1 MRWHLLV
8 LTVAM
13 LAIAGCSHDDQAA
26 SSGTPASAASV
37 AEAEGPPKPVVATE
51 DDAVKLVSAAIAR
64 NKLSTLAP
72 ECLSYIHY
80 PSDQQGYVVDVH
92 ELHDAHCGGD
102 PNVSPRLFTVEVD
115 RMSGRMETD
124 AADPAAGLFHPIQ

>member
-1 MRWHLLV
+1 MRWHFVV

-13 LAIAGCSHDDQAA
+13 LAIAGCSHDDHATPPAA
-26 SSGTPASAASV
+26 PASAASI

-51 DDAVKLVSAAIAR
+51 DDAVKRVSAAIAR
-64 NKLSTLAP
+64 DKLSTLAP
-72 ECLSYIHY
+72 ECLSFIHY
-80 PSDQQGYVVDVH
+80 ASDQQGYVVDVH

-102 PNVSPRLFTVEVD
+102 PNVAPRLFTVEVD
-115 RMSGRMETD
+115 RMSGRLETD